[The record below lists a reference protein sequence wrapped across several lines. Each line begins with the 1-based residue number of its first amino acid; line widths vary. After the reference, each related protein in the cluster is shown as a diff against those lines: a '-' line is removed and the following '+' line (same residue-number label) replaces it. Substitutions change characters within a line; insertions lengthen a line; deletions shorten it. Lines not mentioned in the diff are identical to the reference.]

1 MARHVYVYEGR
12 EFSSIRK
19 LSEYVN
25 VNEKTLTA
33 RLRKGMSVE
42 EACQKADLRC
52 PTMWMAA
59 KKSQS
64 PRYAGSR
71 LRMQI

>member
-25 VNEKTLTA
+25 VNEKTASYRVTYG
-33 RLRKGMSVE
+33 K
-42 EACQKADLRC
+42 
-52 PTMWMAA
+52 
-59 KKSQS
+59 
-64 PRYAGSR
+64 
-71 LRMQI
+71 